1 MSQRAAL
8 IALLC
13 ILAAFWL
20 GANCLVVVNEYEQVV
35 VTEFGD
41 PVGKPH
47 TDPGL
52 LFIAPWDK
60 VHRFSK
66 QLLRWD
72 SDRAQVPTKDKRFI
86 WVDCT
91 ARWQIVD
98 SLKFLRSVR
107 DFEGAQTRLDD
118 VIESTVR
125 LTISE
130 NNLIEAVR
138 PDTRP
143 VDMPGMDTE
152 THDELVVHKGR
163 LQLHR
168 EILERARKLTLS
180 AYGIDI
186 IDVRLKR
193 INYIEAVQQNVFGR
207 MIAERQKVAEQY
219 RSEGAGKAAE
229 IQGSMERKLAEIRSG
244 AYRKSR
250 EIAGQGEAESTR
262 IYAEAFN
269 ADPELYAFLATL
281 EAYPQML
288 GGGRG
293 QNTRTHLVLGT
304 DVELLSYL
312 KGSKPQKP

>member
-1 MSQRAAL
+1 MSQRTAL
-8 IALLC
+8 MVLLA
-13 ILAAFWL
+13 ILLVAWL
-20 GANCLVVVNEYEQVV
+20 TANCLVVVNEYEQAVI
-35 VTEFGD
+35 TEFGE
-41 PVGKPH
+41 PVGKPR

-52 LFIAPWDK
+52 FFVAPWDK

-86 WVDCT
+86 WLDCT
-91 ARWQIVD
+91 ARWKIVD
-98 SLKFLRSVR
+98 PLKFLRSVR

-138 PDTRP
+138 PDMRP
-143 VDMPGMDTE
+143 VEMPGMDTE

-163 LQLHR
+163 LQLHK
-168 EILERARKLTLS
+168 EILERARKMTLS

-186 IDVRLKR
+186 VDVRLKR
-193 INYIEAVQQNVFGR
+193 INYIEAVQQNVFAR

-229 IQGSMERKLAEIRSG
+229 IEGTSERKLAEIRSG
-244 AYRKSR
+244 AYRKTR
-250 EIAGQGEAESTR
+250 EIEGQAEAEATR
-262 IYAEAFN
+262 IYAEAYN

-288 GGGRG
+288 GAQRG
-293 QNTRTHLVLGT
+293 QGTRTHLVLDT
-304 DVELLSYL
+304 DAELLQYL
-312 KGSKPQKP
+312 KGSRPLN

>member
-8 IALLC
+8 FSLIAIVLG
-13 ILAAFWL
+13 FWL
-20 GANCLVVVNEYEQVV
+20 AANCLVVVNEFEQVV
-35 VTEFGD
+35 ITEFGE
-41 PVGKPH
+41 PMGVAR
-47 TDPGL
+47 TTPGL
-52 LFIAPWDK
+52 VIVAPWDK

-91 ARWQIVD
+91 ARWQIID

-125 LTISE
+125 LTLSE

-138 PDTRP
+138 PDTRA
-143 VDMPGMDTE
+143 VEMPGMDTE
-152 THDELVVHKGR
+152 THDELVVRKGR
-163 LQLHR
+163 LALHK
-168 EILERARKLTLS
+168 EILERARKMTIA

-186 IDVRLKR
+186 VDVRLKR

-229 IQGSMERKLAEIRSG
+229 IQGTMERKLAEIRSG

-250 EIAGQGEAESTR
+250 EIAGQGEAEATK
-262 IYAEAFN
+262 IYAEAYN

-288 GGGRG
+288 GAGRG
-293 QNTRTHLVLGT
+293 KGTKTHVLLGT
-304 DVELLSYL
+304 DAELLTYL
-312 KGSKPQKP
+312 KGSKLVK

>member
-1 MSQRAAL
+1 MSQRVAL
-8 IALLC
+8 ISL
-13 ILAAFWL
+13 IVIVVGFWL
-20 GANCLVVVNEYEQVV
+20 AANCLVVVNEFEQVV
-35 VTEFGD
+35 ITEFGE
-41 PVGKPH
+41 PMGK
-47 TDPGL
+47 TRTEPGL

-138 PDTRP
+138 PDTRA
-143 VDMPGMDTE
+143 VEMPGMDTE
-152 THDELVVHKGR
+152 THDELIVRNGR
-163 LQLHR
+163 LELHK
-168 EILERARKLTLS
+168 EILERARKMTLA

-229 IQGSMERKLAEIRSG
+229 IQGTRERKLAEIRSE

-250 EIAGQGEAESTR
+250 EIAGQGEAESTK
-262 IYAEAFN
+262 IYADAYN

-281 EAYPQML
+281 EAYPQIL
-288 GGGRG
+288 GAGRG
-293 QNTRTHLVLGT
+293 PGTRTHVLLGT
-304 DVELLSYL
+304 DAELMTYL
-312 KGSKPQKP
+312 KSSKLAR